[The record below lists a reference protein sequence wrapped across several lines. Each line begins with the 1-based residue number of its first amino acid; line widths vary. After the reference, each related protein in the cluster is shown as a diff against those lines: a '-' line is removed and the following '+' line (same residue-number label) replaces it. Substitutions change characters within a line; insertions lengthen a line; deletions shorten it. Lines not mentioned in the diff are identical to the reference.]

1 MTQAICLRKK
11 IQTIFGRLKQ
21 KKILCFFCLYNN
33 WRYYPYSYSDCKLR
47 MVDQQTCIFCLV
59 RDLQD
64 HLLSLQSLAKVVIL
78 LSPYVTIRGT
88 CYVHMYSTPKQ
99 IGKLVLYLVWYK
111 EKRSNQLYAFIDL
124 ISIQR
129 YGSSRPLSG
138 ALQYGGVPWTAD
150 FDFARPMWLLAGLYG
165 EIVRESA
172 RGKKRKELK
181 KQGTTL
187 FFSLSSSFCIIYI
200 QQQCFFVISLLL
212 SCWLLLE

>member
-1 MTQAICLRKK
+1 
-11 IQTIFGRLKQ
+11 
-21 KKILCFFCLYNN
+21 
-33 WRYYPYSYSDCKLR
+33 

-138 ALQYGGVPWTAD
+138 ALQYEGVPWTAD

-172 RGKKRKELK
+172 RGKKREERKEWK
-181 KQGTTL
+181 IEGTTL

-200 QQQCFFVISLLL
+200 QQQCFLL
-212 SCWLLLE
+212 SPCCWVADCYWNSELSVLSQVSQVWVTVWLVCRAIQCINSTV